1 MIEQNF
7 ICNTTHVL
15 LSGGPQESQWYKD
28 SYRTTCMEIAT
39 SSSPSNAKS
48 LRPRTPLLAASDP
61 VSVRFLCGTITSL
74 NCRPS
79 GMFNEKHK
87 VLFVE
92 RGGVKHQKQDSVVS
106 KGGFGGCGRYG
117 ILELK
122 ISRWNLSERLVFA
135 MHQGR
140 VSFLKAGCSSV
151 SAPMVLMAHS
161 FWKDQSWRN
170 QEKSHNSCQNDVSSQ
185 RLWFSGSSWGV
196 LVSSEWLYQLP
207 QSVLHA
213 CRGANRHR
221 HPDLVGS
228 HDLWIINDNH
238 PILNFCC

>member
-1 MIEQNF
+1 MIERDF

-161 FWKDQSWRN
+161 F
-170 QEKSHNSCQNDVSSQ
+170 
-185 RLWFSGSSWGV
+185 
-196 LVSSEWLYQLP
+196 
-207 QSVLHA
+207 
-213 CRGANRHR
+213 
-221 HPDLVGS
+221 
-228 HDLWIINDNH
+228 
-238 PILNFCC
+238 

>member
-1 MIEQNF
+1 MSFFQGDHKNPNGTRIATE
-7 ICNTTHVL
+7 H
-15 LSGGPQESQWYKD
+15 
-28 SYRTTCMEIAT
+28 YRTTCMEIAT

-79 GMFNEKHK
+79 GMFNEKRK
-87 VLFVE
+87 VFFVE
-92 RGGVKHQKQDSVVS
+92 RGVKHQVS

-122 ISRWNLSERLVFA
+122 ILGWNLSERLVFA

-151 SAPMVLMAHS
+151 SAPIVLLAHS

-196 LVSSEWLYQLP
+196 LVSSEWLYQLL
-207 QSVLHA
+207 QFVLPRMSWCKPPLA
-213 CRGANRHR
+213 SGFGRITW
-221 HPDLVGS
+221 PV
-228 HDLWIINDNH
+228 DN
-238 PILNFCC
+238 PW